1 MIEQSI
7 EARVLAKIQD
17 ALSAVGIDNVRL
29 VGQLEAV
36 EGVKGLEDADDQIII
51 IAKSSPRSYSTPTI
65 PTCTINVDVNALV
78 RADVDYSGRNY
89 LDVTDRLM
97 QIFQHWQRC
106 YDDTHE
112 DFTVDGQF
120 DCTGFQ
126 LGTGSFT
133 LDGTGKVWQ
142 YQHSMSVLGVVKN
155 DLTNN

>member
-17 ALSAVGIDNVRL
+17 SLSALGIDNVRL

-51 IAKSSPRSYSTPTI
+51 VAKSSPRSYSTPTI

-78 RADVDYSGRNY
+78 RADIDYSGRNY

-97 QIFQHWQRC
+97 QIFQHW
-106 YDDTHE
+106 
-112 DFTVDGQF
+112 
-120 DCTGFQ
+120 
-126 LGTGSFT
+126 
-133 LDGTGKVWQ
+133 
-142 YQHSMSVLGVVKN
+142 
-155 DLTNN
+155 

>member
-1 MIEQSI
+1 MIEQNI

-17 ALSAVGIDNVRL
+17 SLSALGIDNVRL

-51 IAKSSPRSYSTPTI
+51 VSKSSPRAYSSPTI

-78 RADVDYSGRNY
+78 RADIDYSGRNY

-112 DFTVDGQF
+112 DFTIDGDF
-120 DCTGFQ
+120 DCTGF
-126 LGTGSFT
+126 
-133 LDGTGKVWQ
+133 
-142 YQHSMSVLGVVKN
+142 
-155 DLTNN
+155 

>member
-17 ALSAVGIDNVRL
+17 SLSALGIDNVRL

-51 IAKSSPRSYSTPTI
+51 VAKSSPRSYSTPTI
-65 PTCTINVDVNALV
+65 PNCTINVDVNALV
-78 RADVDYSGRNY
+78 RADIDYSGRNY

-112 DFTVDGQF
+112 DFTIDGDF

-126 LGTGSFT
+126 LGTGSFN
-133 LDGTGKVWQ
+133 LDGSGKVWQ
-142 YQHSMSVLGVVKN
+142 YQHSMSILGVVK
-155 DLTNN
+155 